1 MLGTN
6 HQFAKVDLRL
16 IYQISHYQD
25 DTPDCQDPGICMEY
39 TAWIPSH
46 NTNNQPD
53 PDLDYLSNI
62 FSTAWDWYGIAEPS
76 VMTC

>member
-1 MLGTN
+1 
-6 HQFAKVDLRL
+6 
-16 IYQISHYQD
+16 
-25 DTPDCQDPGICMEY
+25 MEY

-62 FSTAWDWYGIAEPS
+62 FSTAWDWYGIEDPS